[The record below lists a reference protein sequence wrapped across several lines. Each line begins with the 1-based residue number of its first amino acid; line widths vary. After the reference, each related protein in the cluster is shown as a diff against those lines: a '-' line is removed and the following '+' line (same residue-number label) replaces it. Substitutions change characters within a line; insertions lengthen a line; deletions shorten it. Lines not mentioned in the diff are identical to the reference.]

1 MYKVIYLNELN
12 IACDMNFDTEA
23 LAREYAQSL
32 SWYVILHIEVDTTI
46 TDITVE

>member
-12 IACDMNFDTEA
+12 IACDMDFETEA

-32 SWYVILHIEVDTTI
+32 SWHVILHIEIDKTVTDVTI
-46 TDITVE
+46 E